1 MVLRE
6 MTLRALATVGAPMA
20 IRRLHLFPLGMSEII
35 DGSAKDFCSS
45 MSGLLSVTSRV
56 SKRILFSRFAPQ
68 RTERLWVLLSAF
80 LMPLTLARFVRFR
93 PYTLVS
99 HGTFLGIQ
107 LTASWICHV
116 RMIPTKL
123 MNLLLIFEA
132 STAFRIVCRQRCSW
146 HTRCFATVTQAQPE
160 YPTRRRWFR
169 HVTAKYQQ
177 TIKTSARQIFEWW
190 HWLPLAEDKKCC
202 RDLQRASVSDLR
214 AAVAASR
221 QLVSIG

>member
-132 STAFRIVCRQRCSW
+132 STAFGVFRRQLSPVKHRGI
-146 HTRCFATVTQAQPE
+146 ATVTQ
-160 YPTRRRWFR
+160 THVVHRISLRC
-169 HVTAKYQQ
+169 VTAKYQQ
-177 TIKTSARQIFEWW
+177 SSKASTRQIFEWW